1 MSTTNNDL
9 PHYPGTE
16 LDAMSTAMNYHRWIV
31 DSFRPYL
38 GKSVAEVGAG
48 IGTISQFL
56 LKTDLDRLVA
66 FEPSPNM
73 YPVLAEKLRHEQR
86 AETVNGFFAPDSREN
101 AFDSVVYINV
111 LEHIEDDRQELANA
125 LAALKPGGHIL
136 VFVPALAWLY
146 SEFDRQIGHY
156 RRYTKPGL
164 AKLAREVGYTDV
176 RTRYFDV
183 IGIVPWYVMFV
194 LLRKHVGYGSVTLYD
209 KLVVPPLRRIERV
222 VPPPI
227 GKSVLLI
234 ARKP

>member
-31 DSFRPYL
+31 DSFRPYF

-56 LKTDLDRLVA
+56 LETGLDRLVA

-73 YPVLAEKLRHEQR
+73 YPVLEKKLRHEQR
-86 AETVNGFFAPDSREN
+86 AQAINDFFQPDGRLDS
-101 AFDSVVYINV
+101 FDSVVYINV
-111 LEHIEDDRQELANA
+111 LEHIEDDRRELANA
-125 LAALKPGGHIL
+125 LAALKPGGHLL

-156 RRYTKPGL
+156 RRYTKAGL
-164 AKLAREVGYTDV
+164 AQLARKLGYTDV

-194 LLRKHVGYGSVTLYD
+194 LLRKHVGYNSVTLYD
-209 KLVVPPLRRIERV
+209 KLIVPPLRRIERV